1 MEPNPTEP
9 AGVGTLALITATV
22 FGFATSVTM
31 IGPLLLDLGRE
42 FGVPVGA
49 AGLLATAMSLPWA
62 LGAPFAGHLSD
73 KLGRRPLMVLA
84 LGGVGAL
91 SLASAES
98 PSFAVLLLTRFLAG
112 CFGAFGPAAVMA
124 SVGDLFPSRRRAMA
138 MGWLNMGFSMAAL
151 VGVPLAGAIDGWF
164 GWRWSFRA
172 SGLMLIVLAALVQ
185 TTFPGPRPTAH
196 GEGVIATYRV
206 VWGVPRLGNFLA
218 ANLVER
224 ICFFMT
230 TLYLPAFLMLAY
242 SLNAAEVAP
251 ALSLV
256 ALGNVA
262 GNVAGGWLGERFSR
276 PAIFVAAQLLAGGIA
291 LALFWLHAGWI
302 ASAAL
307 GALFGLAN
315 ASSRPGILAFGADL
329 VPAHRGA
336 VLGLVG
342 ITNQGGVVLG
352 SALGALVVGL
362 GGYTALAVAIAAG
375 GAVAAGL
382 AVPLART
389 RCG

>member
-1 MEPNPTEP
+1 MEPSPTAP

-42 FGVPVGA
+42 FGVSVAA

-62 LGAPFAGHLSD
+62 IGAPFAGHLSD
-73 KLGRRPLMVLA
+73 RLGRRPLMVLA
-84 LGGVGAL
+84 LAGVGAL

-98 PSFAVLLLTRFLAG
+98 PSFTVLLVARFLAG
-112 CFGAFGPAAVMA
+112 CFGSFGPAAAMA
-124 SVGDLFPSRRRAMA
+124 SVGDLFPSGKRAMA
-138 MGWLNMGFSMAAL
+138 MGWLNMGFSLAAL

-164 GWRWSFRA
+164 GWRSSFRA
-172 SGLMLIVLAALVQ
+172 SGLLLLALAVLVQ
-185 TTFPGPRPTAH
+185 TTFPPPQRRAH

-206 VWGVPRLGNFLA
+206 VWGVPRLGNFLV
-218 ANLVER
+218 ANLLER
-224 ICFFMT
+224 VCFFMT

-242 SLNAAEVAP
+242 TLNAAEVAP

-256 ALGNVA
+256 ALGNLG
-262 GNVAGGWLGERFSR
+262 GNVVGGWLGDRFSR
-276 PAIFVAAQLLAGGIA
+276 PAIFVAAQLLAGGVA
-291 LALFWLHAGWI
+291 LALFWFHTGWV

-315 ASSRPGILAFGADL
+315 ASSRPGILAYGADL

-352 SALGALVVGL
+352 SALGGLVVGL
-362 GGYTALAVAIAAG
+362 GGYHALAVAIAVG
-375 GAVAAGL
+375 GAAAAGL
-382 AVPLART
+382 ATPLAWR
-389 RCG
+389 RRG

>member
-1 MEPNPTEP
+1 MEPRSSQH
-9 AGVGTLALITATV
+9 AGAGTLALITATI

-42 FGVPVGA
+42 FDVPVGS
-49 AGLLATAMSLPWA
+49 AGLLATAMALPWA
-62 LGAPFAGHLSD
+62 LGAPFAGFLSD
-73 KLGRRPLMVLA
+73 RLGRRPLMVLA
-84 LGGVGAL
+84 LAGVGAV

-98 PSFAVLLLTRFLAG
+98 SSFTVLLATRFLAG

-124 SVGDLFPSRRRAMA
+124 AVGDLFRSERRAMA
-138 MGWLNMGFSMAAL
+138 VGWLNMGFSMAAL
-151 VGVPLAGAIDGWF
+151 VGVPLTGVVGGWF
-164 GWRWSFRA
+164 GWRWAFRGA
-172 SGLMLIVLAALVQ
+172 GLTLIVLAVLVQ
-185 TTFPGPRPTAH
+185 ATFPRPRPTA
-196 GEGVIATYRV
+196 GGVGVLATYRV
-206 VWGVPRLGNFLA
+206 VWGVPRLGNFLV

-224 ICFFMT
+224 MGFFMT
-230 TLYLPAFLMLAY
+230 TLYLPSFLMLAY

-256 ALGNVA
+256 AIGNIA
-262 GNVAGGWLGERFSR
+262 GNIAGGWLGDRFSR
-276 PAIFVAAQLLAGGIA
+276 PAIFVVAQLLAGGIA
-291 LALFWLHAGWI
+291 LALFWLHAGWV
-302 ASAAL
+302 ASTVL
-307 GALFGLAN
+307 GALFGVAN

-362 GGYTALAVAIAAG
+362 GGYTTLAVAIAAG

-382 AVPLART
+382 AAPLAISR
-389 RCG
+389 RG